1 MTDDPQ
7 NGDSIEQLN
16 RRLDY
21 FDELVHRQT
30 ARIYEIEKRLGI
42 SSPVARPVDQPVVET
57 ITAVVEPVKPVA
69 GQEIPPVEVL
79 SPRRSRR
86 LRNVAAIDWESL
98 IGGNWFNRIGIL
110 AIILATGLFLKY
122 AIENEWVGPLGRVAI
137 GMLLGTGLMIG
148 GESMLRRGFRFF
160 AHGLSGG
167 GICILYLSVFAAYD
181 RYRLIGQLVALAM
194 MTLVTLVAVLFSAR
208 YNALAIAVLGLVGGF
223 LTPIL
228 LSSGKDNQPALF
240 GYMILLDLGVLA
252 IAWFRHWRTLNY
264 LAFAATLLLSFAWWE
279 GWYDSNKLA
288 LTLILFTIL
297 FLIFAFAA
305 ILHHLVRREPS
316 RELDLLLILLNGGIY
331 FRAVYSLLGSN
342 HHRWLGGYAVLMA
355 IFYLGQG
362 YVVQRR
368 DGDDRYL
375 KLILFGLAGVFL
387 TLAIPIQFSL
397 AWVTIGW
404 VIEGLALTWIGLKTD
419 RRLTRLAGI
428 VLFVLAISHWWM
440 LDLRHLSP
448 EWPASFIPLFNR
460 RGVPMFA
467 IILSLLAAARL
478 QFRPELPELSKVRS
492 NERALW
498 NGALIL
504 SASLL
509 VIAWVTVDVWDWFR
523 MLELGVFPPIG
534 ADSGLDPNTGLRV
547 TPPQVRQIQSW
558 KPFFFGGWWAFS
570 GVGLLIAGLRRQAVV
585 ARLLGLLLLS
595 FAGLDVMAS
604 ASGYADDEWHSTLLN
619 PTFGAFAVIAGCL
632 ALGYREYRQQESRI
646 GQLERRIVV
655 RLMLSFA
662 NIFMLTG
669 LSFEV
674 EGFFSR
680 HPMSQNGVIRQLCQ
694 SMLFTAYGGTMIWAG
709 IRRANRQLRIL
720 GLLTLGITT
729 FKVFIFDLAALE
741 QIYRVISFIVLGVIL
756 LVVSF
761 LYQKRQKGQPAEQPA
776 EQPPEQP
783 PESPEVASGDSP
795 GES

>member
-7 NGDSIEQLN
+7 NGDPIEQLN

-21 FDELVHRQT
+21 FDELLHRQT

-42 SSPVARPVDQPVVET
+42 SSPVARPVDEPVVKT
-57 ITAVVEPVKPVA
+57 IPALVEPVKTVA
-69 GQEIPPVEVL
+69 GQEIPPGEVL
-79 SPRRSRR
+79 RPSRSRR

-137 GMLLGTGLMIG
+137 GMLLGTGLLIG

-240 GYMILLDLGVLA
+240 GYIILLDLGVLA

-279 GWYDSNKLA
+279 GWYDSNKLG

-362 YVVQRR
+362 YLVQRR

-375 KLILFGLAGVFL
+375 KLIIFGLAGVFL

-397 AWVTIGW
+397 AWVTTGW

-419 RRLTRLAGI
+419 RRLTRLAGV

-478 QFRPELPELSKVRS
+478 QLRPEFRPELPESPALSKVWS

-523 MLELGVFPPIG
+523 MLELGVIPPIG
-534 ADSGLDPNTGLRV
+534 ADSWLDPNTGLRV
-547 TPPQVRQIQSW
+547 TPPQVRRIQSW

-595 FAGLDVMAS
+595 IAGLDVMAS

-619 PTFGAFAVIAGCL
+619 PTFGAFAVITCCL

-646 GQLERRIVV
+646 GQLERQIMA

-662 NIFMLTG
+662 NIFLLTG

-761 LYQKRQKGQPAEQPA
+761 LYQKRQKGQPPE
-776 EQPPEQP
+776 PPEI
-783 PESPEVASGDSP
+783 ASGDSP
-795 GES
+795 VES